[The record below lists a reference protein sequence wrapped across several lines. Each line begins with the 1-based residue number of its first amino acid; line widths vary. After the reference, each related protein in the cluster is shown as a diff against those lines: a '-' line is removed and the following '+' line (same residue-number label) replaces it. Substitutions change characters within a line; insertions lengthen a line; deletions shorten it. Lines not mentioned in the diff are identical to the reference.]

1 MEDIKQPRKA
11 KKQVKRNW
19 KQAKRESKIIIGTI
33 VLCTVIVS
41 FLILLDENKQLQEQ
55 LNAPA
60 PYLEDVC
67 EALDPVVL
75 PIEEENK

>member
-1 MEDIKQPRKA
+1 MENQHQSRPKT
-11 KKQVKRNW
+11 KKKGRNF

-33 VLCTVIVS
+33 VLCTVVVS

-55 LNAPA
+55 LDAPA

-75 PIEEENK
+75 PMEEESK